1 MTTGVAKASIYA
13 GHNVYPFELRD
24 LKEKPAWYLQR
35 QGLNFSY
42 MTIQLGPPNEFQHLP
57 GRSISWSMHESMTL
71 PDNWAN
77 MVNQCSQLL
86 LVPSPWLIEVFEE
99 GGVKLPIE
107 VVPGGIDPA
116 ECPIVMRSAD
126 QPFAFGCLA
135 DRGNRKGHDLVY
147 SAFYKA
153 FDHKDRNV
161 RLIMKCRPGSLPRL
175 DFSYSSDPRLTVW
188 RADVEHVS
196 DIFSQFD
203 AFMFPSRCEG
213 FGMPPREAAACGV
226 PTVVTRFSGT
236 ADDCDNWAVPLEK
249 FNLVESYMEG
259 CGGLWAMPDMDELVW
274 RMQDIYQHQD
284 EYKARALKAAQW
296 QRENGTYAIAA
307 QKLIDTVARH
317 MGGLP
322 APTIEK
328 AVVKANGHLH
338 EKVTA

>member
-1 MTTGVAKASIYA
+1 M
-13 GHNVYPFELRD
+13 
-24 LKEKPAWYLQR
+24 
-35 QGLNFSY
+35 
-42 MTIQLGPPNEFQHLP
+42 
-57 GRSISWSMHESMTL
+57 
-71 PDNWAN
+71 
-77 MVNQCSQLL
+77 
-86 LVPSPWLIEVFEE
+86 
-99 GGVKLPIE
+99 
-107 VVPGGIDPA
+107 PGGIDPV
-116 ECPIVMRSAD
+116 ECPILLRNSD

-135 DRGNRKGHDLVY
+135 DRGTRKGHDLVY

-153 FDHKDRNV
+153 FDHNDRNV

-188 RADVEHVS
+188 RADVPNVA

-226 PTVVTRFSGT
+226 PTVVTRFSGM
-236 ADDCDNWAVPLEK
+236 ADNCDDWAIPLEK
-249 FNLVESYMEG
+249 FEMVESYMEG
-259 CGGLWAMPDMDELVW
+259 CGGLWASADEDELIW

-296 QRENGTYAIAA
+296 MRQNSTYAIAA
-307 QKLIDTVARH
+307 QKLMDTLARN

-322 APTIEK
+322 AKTIERE
-328 AVVKANGHLH
+328 VVKANGHLA